1 MTGCRGPLATLRP
14 TALPSEASLAQ
25 AWADLKNDETK
36 SDVRW
41 RHFHYAQCYIGAV
54 KIRALKVE
62 SFFVVILGYKL
73 LKLITYLKKLKN
85 FLFDSQNYYLHQ
97 LIHCAVLLLCH
108 GSLGVSMVVE
118 VEVGGRFHQVR
129 GSKLELNLE
138 KAQQLQQQHWQVTD
152 RETIDGK
159 ICQTDE
165 IKIQV
170 LLSSSSSCLSCLSSS
185 WSLNCLNYSQN
196 YVSW

>member
-14 TALPSEASLAQ
+14 TALPCEASLAQ

-41 RHFHYAQCYIGAV
+41 RHFHFAQCNIGAV
-54 KIRALKVE
+54 KIRTLKVE
-62 SFFVVILGYKL
+62 SFLWSYWDINCWNSLPIWRNWKISC
-73 LKLITYLKKLKN
+73 LIPRII
-85 FLFDSQNYYLHQ
+85 FLHQ
-97 LIHCAVLLLCH
+97 LIHCAVLLLRH

-152 RETIDGK
+152 RETINGKNLSDG
-159 ICQTDE
+159 
-165 IKIQV
+165 
-170 LLSSSSSCLSCLSSS
+170 
-185 WSLNCLNYSQN
+185 WN
-196 YVSW
+196 